1 MPRKTLPFSGG
12 LLSMPSTLESTLRR
26 STRQKSNRA
35 AMDNQYMIQVL
46 MATLSTPDCQPEPSC
61 Q

>member
-1 MPRKTLPFSGG
+1 
-12 LLSMPSTLESTLRR
+12 MPSTLESTLRR

-35 AMDNQYMIQVL
+35 AMDNRYMLKVL
-46 MATLSTPDCQPEPSC
+46 MAALPIPDCQTEPAC